1 MRLRDEKRGAQPDG
15 STGDRQGICRKPR
28 TCQHA
33 RDAEQRRVDQ
43 SAQRHIKHGDAQSF
57 FRQQV
62 LQPSERAHW
71 SDVLFAFDTCS
82 LQDFLCLGTAR
93 IGIERETH

>member
-15 STGDRQGICRKPR
+15 STCYRQRICRKPR
-28 TCQHA
+28 ICQHA
-33 RDAEQRRVDQ
+33 RDAEQRRVDK
-43 SAQRHIKHGDAQSF
+43 SAKRHIKHGAAPSF

-62 LQPSERAHW
+62 LQSSERAHW
-71 SDVLFAFDTCS
+71 SDVLFAFYACS
-82 LQDFLCLGTAR
+82 FQDFLCLRAAR